1 MVLCKGLSF
10 AIPSKTIKYSEFLP
24 PFEILFRDINILE
37 ISSLNKICVK
47 CRLWNSAYTSF
58 KQVSKISEKNLSTEE
73 VIRHNY

>member
-24 PFEILFRDINILE
+24 PFEMLFRDINILE

-47 CRLWNSAYTSF
+47 CRL
-58 KQVSKISEKNLSTEE
+58 
-73 VIRHNY
+73 